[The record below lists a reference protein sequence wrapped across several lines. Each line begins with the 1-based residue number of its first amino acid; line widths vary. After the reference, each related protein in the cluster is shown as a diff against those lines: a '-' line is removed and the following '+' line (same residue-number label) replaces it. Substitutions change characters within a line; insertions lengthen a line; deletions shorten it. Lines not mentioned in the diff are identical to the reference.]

1 MVLGETFVLWFVP
14 AAAVVGILFALIQW
28 FIVSRVS
35 VGSEGKGNNGYV
47 HVEEDGIS
55 DLEVVAKCAE
65 IQAAISE
72 GLCVCAAIEISSTHS
87 LPSIGFLVESL
98 LSCLRGNVC
107 SFSFGMRFFQ
117 EKSIMMMMMKGCDRG
132 SAFVVCFFFSSVYT
146 RRCFWLP
153 ASKVW
158 QRFLINFES

>member
-1 MVLGETFVLWFVP
+1 MLWFVP
-14 AAAVVGILFALIQW
+14 AASVVGILFALTQW

-55 DLEVVAKCAE
+55 ELEVVAKCAE
-65 IQAAISE
+65 IQTAISE
-72 GLCVCAAIEISSTHS
+72 GLWVCAAIEISSTHS

-117 EKSIMMMMMKGCDRG
+117 KKNMLMMMMKGCDRG
-132 SAFVVCFFFSSVYT
+132 SAFVVCFFLVNRLYDKMLLASSIED
-146 RRCFWLP
+146 L
-153 ASKVW
+153 AKVLD
-158 QRFLINFES
+158 QF